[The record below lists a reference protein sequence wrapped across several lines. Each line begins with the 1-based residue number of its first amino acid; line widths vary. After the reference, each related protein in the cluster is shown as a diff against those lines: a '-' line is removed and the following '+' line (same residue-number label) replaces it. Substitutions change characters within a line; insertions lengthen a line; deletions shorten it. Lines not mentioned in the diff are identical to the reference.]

1 VIIDESLASDE
12 GEQAATDQAGSD
24 QAGSDQAG
32 SDQATADGQATADD
46 WAAADAAT
54 EEATVG
60 GPTTNPPA
68 ARDNLIV
75 IVDDTAYD
83 DTALEAG
90 PGTEAV
96 TASDDVMIADYVAA
110 PGEAGVSAETRPAA
124 DVAMATGSGVARD
137 ARDTGVTE
145 TEAALADAG
154 VSAETPDAA
163 GTSDEAAALD
173 QPAPPH
179 ADALPVP
186 SYDSLSLPSLRARLR
201 NLDIDQVRMLAEYE
215 RGHAARA
222 DVITMFERR
231 IDKLAAGQ

>member
-1 VIIDESLASDE
+1 MIIDESLASYE
-12 GEQAATDQAGSD
+12 GEQAATD

-90 PGTEAV
+90 PGTEAA
-96 TASDDVMIADYVAA
+96 TASDDVIVSDYGAA
-110 PGEAGVSAETRPAA
+110 PPDADVSAETRPAT
-124 DVAMATGSGVARD
+124 DVATATGSGD

-154 VSAETPDAA
+154 VSAETP
-163 GTSDEAAALD
+163 G
-173 QPAPPH
+173 
-179 ADALPVP
+179 
-186 SYDSLSLPSLRARLR
+186 R
-201 NLDIDQVRMLAEYE
+201 
-215 RGHAARA
+215 RGHLRRSSGLGSARSSSC
-222 DVITMFERR
+222 
-231 IDKLAAGQ
+231 